1 MKCGTTDKSVVCRG
15 LKMKDKSRTGYT
27 LGNRKVAII
36 GAGYVGSSIAYALA
50 LKDVAREIVMIDINL
65 EKTDGEAKD
74 IRHGLPAMGTADLY
88 AGDYSDCA
96 DCDLIIV
103 TAGRGRKPG
112 ESRLDLTNENAR
124 IMRSVID
131 SIKQYYTRG
140 VILVISNPVDI
151 LTFKAAEW
159 MNLPDGM
166 VFGSGNML
174 DSSRFVRTIADYVGL
189 STGVVN
195 GYIVGEHGDSQVP
208 VWSHV
213 TIGGIPIAEYCSD
226 VCIPWN
232 KEIRKELAEKT
243 KKMGLEIITEKG
255 RTHYGI
261 ATCVCQLADAIVNQ
275 RPTIVSVSSVLMGE
289 HGCRDIALSVPSV
302 VGPSGV
308 QQRIREK
315 WSSEEY
321 RGFFDAV
328 ENVRGIIAM
337 VNNTGTWGGL
347 I

>member
-1 MKCGTTDKSVVCRG
+1 MHQRQ
-15 LKMKDKSRTGYT
+15 GYT

-50 LKDVAREIVMIDINL
+50 LRDVAREIVMIDINQ

-74 IRHGLPAMGTADLY
+74 IRHGLPGIGTADLY

-96 DCDLIIV
+96 DCDLIII

-112 ESRLDLTNENAR
+112 ESRLDLTNENVK
-124 IMRSVID
+124 IMKSVIE
-131 SIKQYYTRG
+131 SIQKNYTRG

-151 LTFKAAEW
+151 LTYKAAEW
-159 MNLPDGM
+159 MELSNGM
-166 VFGSGNML
+166 VFGSGCIL

-189 STGVVN
+189 STGVIN
-195 GYIVGEHGDSQVP
+195 GYVVGEHGDSQVP

-213 TIGGIPIAEYCSD
+213 TVGGIPISEYCAD
-226 VCIPWN
+226 VGLVWDDQ
-232 KEIRKELAEKT
+232 IRADIAQKT
-243 KKMGLEIITEKG
+243 KVMGAEIIKAKG

-261 ATCVCQLADAIVNQ
+261 ATCVCQLADAIINM
-275 RPTIVSVSSVLMGE
+275 RPTIASVSSVLMGE
-289 HGCRDIALSVPSV
+289 HGCRGVALSVPSV

-315 WSSEEY
+315 WAPEEY

-328 ENVRGIIAM
+328 ERVRTTLGEIM
-337 VNNTGTWGGL
+337 L
-347 I
+347 